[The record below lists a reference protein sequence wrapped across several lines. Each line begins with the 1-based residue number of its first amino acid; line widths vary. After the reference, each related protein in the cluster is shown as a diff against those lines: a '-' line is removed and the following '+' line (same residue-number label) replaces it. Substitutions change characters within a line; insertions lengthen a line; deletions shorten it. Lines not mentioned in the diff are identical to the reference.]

1 MESDVVKPLNILIV
15 EDDIGDRKL
24 LHQLLLKTAP
34 QISNVESAEC
44 LSEALEKLDADNYD
58 VVFLDLG
65 LPDSQG
71 MKSVSTLSTKAPNVP
86 IIVLSGLDDAQ
97 MGVTAVQKGVEDYLV
112 KGHVESDMLART
124 VWYAIERKRTRIVL
138 KEKQKKHRGYI

>member
-1 MESDVVKPLNILIV
+1 MDFDIPKPLDILIV
-15 EDDIGDRKL
+15 EDDIIDRKL
-24 LHQLLLKTAP
+24 LHRLL
-34 QISNVESAEC
+34 SESA
-44 LSEALEKLDADNYD
+44 LSISDIKSAERLSTALEFLDKDTFD